1 MRDSQIDN
9 TSGRVQIMSY
19 QTSIHFDPTALLII
33 KNEVDN
39 SIKLVESAVSTLIED
54 QSLPFGIDDAL
65 NQFEQ
70 CAQVLALIDMESLAK
85 IAQYAAEL
93 MRKIMANPSQIN
105 TTEVIA
111 LSEGTTMLKRYIEF
125 ICLREVK
132 IPQFLLDTLNRLELA
147 LGKPLTT
154 EGQHIEPLI
163 DCITPDFKLPQAP
176 SLEKSEYVHR
186 LYKLCLTKLIKQEET
201 ELDLQAIK
209 LVGAYVSGM
218 STAHASKQ
226 YWNLV
231 YVAFNNIDHLLINEP
246 RLRTLV
252 NIERSMAQY
261 FADAERFKPSISDL
275 ANILSLCISQED
287 EISQHIRSQLNMG
300 EDALTDTQLQVFSR
314 HLYGPD
320 FETMHTISELVTTEM
335 AQIRNDIEFN
345 YENMTPEKTQE
356 LQTQLN
362 NLANIFK
369 VLNLNEAYSDLT
381 RQAASL
387 NQNDILKDANFAQQL
402 MNVMLSAMNSI
413 GVLERHHTS
422 SRLQLRVNNMHI
434 SLDRLD
440 EAHHTLLNESKR
452 SVDLTTEAL
461 VNYLQD
467 HNLVTLANI
476 PNQCREIAGAM
487 LFLNAQQGQIALK
500 ATADFLQNRIDTS
513 TALTTDEIN
522 HALNALASADILIEN
537 LKNKQPVLQSM
548 FKVALDSS
556 EKLKIVA

>member
-1 MRDSQIDN
+1 
-9 TSGRVQIMSY
+9 MSY

-39 SIKLVESAVSTLIED
+39 SIKLVESAVSTLVED
-54 QSLPFGIDDAL
+54 QTLPFGIDDAL

-70 CAQVLALIDMESLAK
+70 CAQVLALIDMSSLAK
-85 IAQYAAEL
+85 IAQYSAEL
-93 MRKIMANPSQIN
+93 MRKIMGNPAQVN
-105 TTEVIA
+105 TQEVIA

-154 EGQHIEPLI
+154 EGQHVESLL
-163 DCITPDFKLPQAP
+163 DCITPEFNLPQAP
-176 SLEKSEYVHR
+176 NLEKSAYVHR
-186 LYKLCLTKLIKQEET
+186 LYKLSLNKLLKQEET

-209 LVGAYVSGM
+209 LVGAYLAGL
-218 STAHASKQ
+218 AQPHASKQ

-231 YVAFNNIDHLLINEP
+231 FVAFSNIDQLLINEP

-252 NIERSMAQY
+252 SIERNMAQY
-261 FADAERFKPSISDL
+261 FGSPDSFKAALADL
-275 ANILSLCISQED
+275 ANVLSLCISQED
-287 EISQHIRSQLNMG
+287 ETAQHIRSQLNIG
-300 EDALTDTQLQVFSR
+300 EDLLTDMQLQVFSR

-320 FETMHTISELVTTEM
+320 FDTMHTISELVTTEM

-345 YENMTPEKTQE
+345 YQNMSPEKTQE
-356 LQTQLN
+356 LQVQLN

-369 VLNLNEAYSDLT
+369 VLNLNEAYHDLT

-387 NQNDILKDANFAQQL
+387 SQTEILKDPGFAQQL
-402 MNVMLSAMNSI
+402 MNVILSAMNSI

-422 SRLQLRVNNMHI
+422 SRLQLRVNNMNI

-440 EAHHTLLNESKR
+440 EAHAALLNETK
-452 SVDLTTEAL
+452 SVIALSSQIL
-461 VNYLQD
+461 VNHLQD
-467 HNLVTLANI
+467 QNLAALALLA
-476 PNQCREIAGAM
+476 PQFREISGAM
-487 LFLNAQQGQIALK
+487 LFLNAETARTALS
-500 ATADFLQNRIDTS
+500 ATADFLQSRVELGV
-513 TALTTDEIN
+513 ALSAEDVDR
-522 HALNALASADILIEN
+522 ALDSLASADMMIDN
-537 LKNKQPVLQSM
+537 LKSKQPVLQSM